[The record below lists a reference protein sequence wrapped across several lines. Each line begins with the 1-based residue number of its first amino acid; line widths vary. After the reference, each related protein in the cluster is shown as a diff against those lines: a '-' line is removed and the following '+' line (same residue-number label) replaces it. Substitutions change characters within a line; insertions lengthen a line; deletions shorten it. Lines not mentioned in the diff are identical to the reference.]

1 MKVNVVTLF
10 GLLTF
15 DAAGTPTTTTQYFDE
30 PLLFSVGR
38 QMVSTDSVPIVLTDV
53 ASAIG
58 HSIWYNK
65 QSMSVVPPA
74 GPDGISLGS
83 VGEKLECIIDKQ
95 IHPLKID
102 FDLNEHILPITAG
115 TDAVVGIFEPGSRTT
130 VAVSRTIFAGKLS
143 NTTTSE
149 VILSANLLGIMIRA
163 NPDGSTDLSVGHD
176 HGGIHEVSSVATSIL
191 IAAYLGLIA
200 GKARKERVSGGGAP
214 GRIIQAGSA
223 DGERTSWQMLA
234 LDGPICAL
242 AVIFSNGSKVGGDA
256 VFKNWS
262 IIIICAIGAVLGL
275 FGNQNVT
282 TKRRFLEPSLIA
294 ALQAPFS
301 GRTGILAQA
310 IAGLVV
316 SAIAV
321 RDLKIIKTKIEDIK
335 TFILERLFAITV
347 VVWLSPLLLNLA
359 VEDALQTTNMSMT
372 FPVSLSISLA
382 AAVLV
387 IFLNSL
393 EKNSPKPERQSL

>member
-200 GKARKERVSGGGAP
+200 GKARKERLSGGGAP

-223 DGERTSWQMLA
+223 DGEKTSWQMLA

-275 FGNQNVT
+275 FETQNVT

-321 RDLKIIKTKIEDIK
+321 RDLKIIRTKIEDIK

-372 FPVSLSISLA
+372 FQ
-382 AAVLV
+382 
-387 IFLNSL
+387 
-393 EKNSPKPERQSL
+393 PERR

>member
-200 GKARKERVSGGGAP
+200 GKARKERLSGGGAP
-214 GRIIQAGSA
+214 GRIIQAGTA
-223 DGERTSWQMLA
+223 DGEKTSWQMLA

-275 FGNQNVT
+275 FETQNVT

-321 RDLKIIKTKIEDIK
+321 RDLKIIRTKIEDTK

-393 EKNSPKPERQSL
+393 EKNSPKQERLSL

>member
-200 GKARKERVSGGGAP
+200 GKARKERLSGGGAP

-223 DGERTSWQMLA
+223 DGEKTSWQMLA

-275 FGNQNVT
+275 FETQNVT

-321 RDLKIIKTKIEDIK
+321 RDLKIIRTKIEDIK

-393 EKNSPKPERQSL
+393 EKNSPKPEHLSL

>member
-65 QSMSVVPPA
+65 QSVSVVPPA

-83 VGEKLECIIDKQ
+83 VGEKLECVIDKQ

-130 VAVSRTIFAGKLS
+130 VAVSRSIFAGKLS

-176 HGGIHEVSSVATSIL
+176 HVGIHEISSVATSIL

-200 GKARKERVSGGGAP
+200 GKARKARVTGERSP
-214 GRIIQAGSA
+214 GRTILAEGGV
-223 DGERTSWQMLA
+223 DGEKTSWQMLA

-275 FGNQNVT
+275 FENQNVT

-321 RDLKIIKTKIEDIK
+321 RDLKIIRTKIEDIK

-393 EKNSPKPERQSL
+393 EKN

>member
-200 GKARKERVSGGGAP
+200 GKARKERLSGGGVP
-214 GRIIQAGSA
+214 GRIIQAGTA
-223 DGERTSWQMLA
+223 DSEKTSWQMLA

-275 FGNQNVT
+275 FETQSVT

-321 RDLKIIKTKIEDIK
+321 RDLKIIRTKIEDTK

-359 VEDALQTTNMSMT
+359 VEDALQTTSMSMT

>member
-200 GKARKERVSGGGAP
+200 GKARKERLSGGGAP
-214 GRIIQAGSA
+214 GRIIQAGTA
-223 DGERTSWQMLA
+223 DGEKTSWQMLA

-275 FGNQNVT
+275 FETQNVT

-321 RDLKIIKTKIEDIK
+321 RDLKIIRTKIEDTK